1 MIERRAES
9 GEGMGV
15 GAGTGRT
22 LVLCST
28 DSCTM
33 GFICNSR
40 SVSMTAVAQEF
51 DGTGCNKMRVSS
63 LFSAGI
69 GVLPAVA
76 KCCQVERLFFSAG
89 FEVTL
94 EAEDTGRIKGASC
107 LNLQSSDPRA
117 PGTQK
122 RAPRGTARTATVLDC
137 VSAGWQPWP
146 QST

>member
-1 MIERRAES
+1 
-9 GEGMGV
+9 MGV

-69 GVLPAVA
+69 GVLLAVA
-76 KCCQVERLFFSAG
+76 KCCQVERLFFSAAG
-89 FEVTL
+89 FEGTL
-94 EAEDTGRIKGASC
+94 EDRGPRSDKGRFLPEPAVKRSA
-107 LNLQSSDPRA
+107 RA
-117 PGTQK
+117 RHPE
-122 RAPRGTARTATVLDC
+122 ARPSRHRKD
-137 VSAGWQPWP
+137 GY
-146 QST
+146 ST

>member
-1 MIERRAES
+1 
-9 GEGMGV
+9 MGV

-40 SVSMTAVAQEF
+40 SVSMTAVAQEVEGR
-51 DGTGCNKMRVSS
+51 DATRCALPPYS
-63 LFSAGI
+63 SAGT

-76 KCCQVERLFFSAG
+76 KCCQVERLFFSAAG

-94 EAEDTGRIKGASC
+94 EDRGHRTDQGRFLPEPAVKRS
-107 LNLQSSDPRA
+107 PRA
-117 PGTQK
+117 RHPEASPSSHRPPHRRRLQY
-122 RAPRGTARTATVLDC
+122 RC
-137 VSAGWQPWP
+137 
-146 QST
+146 